1 MEEPDPELEPERS
14 SDPPPPPGPELL
26 PEPPLSSGPEWSSVF
41 VLPLDPDVPLPELP
55 LEEEPPWSSPV
66 VVPDEASSD
75 PRLSFFF
82 SDFLESSSSAFGLA
96 FPCVAT
102 GTEAG
107 VAAIVLAELR

>member
-14 SDPPPPPGPELL
+14 SDPPPPGPELL
-26 PEPPLSSGPEWSSVF
+26 PEPPLSSGTEWSSVL
-41 VLPLDPDVPLPELP
+41 VLPLDPDVPLPEVP
-55 LEEEPPWSSPV
+55 LEEEPPSSSPV

-75 PRLSFFF
+75 PRLSFF

>member
-1 MEEPDPELEPERS
+1 LEEPDPELEPERS
-14 SDPPPPPGPELL
+14 SDPPPPPGPELP
-26 PEPPLSSGPEWSSVF
+26 PEAPLSSDPERSSVL
-41 VLPLDPDVPLPELP
+41 VPPLDPDVPLELP

-75 PRLSFFF
+75 PRLSFF

>member
-1 MEEPDPELEPERS
+1 MLVP
-14 SDPPPPPGPELL
+14 
-26 PEPPLSSGPEWSSVF
+26 
-41 VLPLDPDVPLPELP
+41 PLDPDVPLSELP

-75 PRLSFFF
+75 PWLSFFF
-82 SDFLESSSSAFGLA
+82 PDFFESSSRAAGLA

-102 GTEAG
+102 GTDAG